1 LYFLPTLWK
10 KHRAAMFWSIP
21 FLVIFLGLFYLK
33 FETTIHNIVLR
44 DGSTKG
50 HFERAVTGIERAKDK
65 PLGSG
70 LASAG
75 PAYRFVKQPEPNES
89 LYEGGNK
96 TDEDYYI
103 PESWFIQQLVE
114 GGIVGFALFVAII
127 GTLAL
132 QLIRK
137 NVFLFG
143 SFVGMNIMNLVLHS
157 YESSYISLL
166 LFMIL
171 ALVLYYDTPRFRQE

>member
-1 LYFLPTLWK
+1 
-10 KHRAAMFWSIP
+10 M
-21 FLVIFLGLFYLK
+21 
-33 FETTIHNIVLR
+33 
-44 DGSTKG
+44 
-50 HFERAVTGIERAKDK
+50 
-65 PLGSG
+65 
-70 LASAG
+70 
-75 PAYRFVKQPEPNES
+75 KQPEPNES